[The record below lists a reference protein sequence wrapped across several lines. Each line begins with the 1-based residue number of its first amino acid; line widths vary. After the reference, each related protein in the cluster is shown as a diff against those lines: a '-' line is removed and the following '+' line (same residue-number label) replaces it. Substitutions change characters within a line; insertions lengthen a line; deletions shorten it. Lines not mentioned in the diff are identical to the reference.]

1 MARPKIKKKIKKHVF
16 KDPTIEEIVE
26 QEVEFICP
34 VRGKIKQ
41 KVKIKRL
48 KKLIVDN
55 RTAIKATE
63 DALDALDKEDDG
75 LTIYNEN
82 EDLD

>member
-16 KDPTIEEIVE
+16 KDPTIEDIIE
-26 QEVEFICP
+26 QDIEFLCP
-34 VRGKIKQ
+34 VRGKVKQ
-41 KVKIKRL
+41 KVKIKKL
-48 KKLIVDN
+48 KKLIIDN

-75 LTIYNEN
+75 LTIYSEN
-82 EDLD
+82 EEID